1 MPKVTDKNPG
11 AGTQDVLEFLHRGL
25 EGRYLVFVLAVALA
39 IAVVSVVALALF
51 EDLDHGWAWAV
62 ELAFTRRLW
71 RLDEV
76 WEE

>member
-11 AGTQDVLEFLHRGL
+11 AGSQDVLEFLRRGL

-51 EDLDHGWAWAV
+51 EDMDH
-62 ELAFTRRLW
+62 
-71 RLDEV
+71 
-76 WEE
+76 